1 MNKMNIEFDNS
12 PLLFTAVRPPITMQ
26 SGKDMYLWDTNQK
39 RYLDFAGGWAVNS
52 LGHSPTVVQQTLAA
66 QAGQLV
72 HASPAFYSEP
82 LLRYAAALTKAS
94 GMDKVFFASSGA
106 EANESAIKLARKHGA
121 VHLGGASDIIT
132 LTNSFH
138 GRTLA
143 TMSATGKA
151 HWQALFA
158 PKVDGFKHVAAN
170 NLDAC
175 FAAVDNQTCAIMV
188 ELIQGEGGVNVL
200 SEAFVYGLR
209 KICDMYGILLIFDE
223 IQTGMGRTGKLFAY
237 EHFEIKPDILTLG
250 KGIGAGFPLSAMLTT
265 SELDIFEAG
274 EQGGTYCGS
283 PLACAVGMAVLNEL
297 LEQKLPHN
305 AAVQGEYLL
314 QELTA
319 LAKHYPISSIRGKG
333 LLLAFDL
340 PHGDAA
346 QLVSLCLED
355 GLIINAPNASTVRLS
370 PPLTVQREHIDAMLL
385 TLKHAFQKLYSIASK
400 KSGRMGTNGRMGE

>member
-1 MNKMNIEFDNS
+1 MKDMSLMNNMSN
-12 PLLFTAVRPPITMQ
+12 LLFTAARPPIAMQ
-26 SGKDMYLWDTNQK
+26 SGKDMHLWDTDHK
-39 RYLDFAGGWAVNS
+39 CYLDFAGGWAVNS
-52 LGHSPTVVQQTLAA
+52 LGHSPDVVQQTLAT

-72 HASPAFYSEP
+72 HASPTFYTEP
-82 LLRYAAALTKAS
+82 LLQYAAALTKAS

-121 VHLGGASDIIT
+121 VHLNGASDIIT

-151 HWQALFA
+151 HWQSLFA
-158 PKVDGFKHVAAN
+158 PKVDGFKHVTAN

-200 SEAFVYGLR
+200 SEAFIYGLR

-223 IQTGMGRTGKLFAY
+223 IQTGMGRTGKMFAF
-237 EHFEIKPDILTLG
+237 EHYEIKPDILTLG

-265 SELDIFEAG
+265 SVYDIFEAG

-297 LEQKLPHN
+297 QEKNLPHN
-305 AAVQGEYLL
+305 AAVQGEYL
-314 QELTA
+314 QQMLTV
-319 LAKHYPISSIRGKG
+319 LAKHYPITSIRGKG

-346 QLVSLCLED
+346 RLVSLCLED
-355 GLIINAPNASTVRLS
+355 GLIINAPNAATIRLS
-370 PPLTVQREHIDAMLL
+370 PPLIVQKEHIDAMLL
-385 TLKHAFQKLYSIASK
+385 TLKQAFNKLYSIAAS
-400 KSGRMGTNGRMGE
+400 